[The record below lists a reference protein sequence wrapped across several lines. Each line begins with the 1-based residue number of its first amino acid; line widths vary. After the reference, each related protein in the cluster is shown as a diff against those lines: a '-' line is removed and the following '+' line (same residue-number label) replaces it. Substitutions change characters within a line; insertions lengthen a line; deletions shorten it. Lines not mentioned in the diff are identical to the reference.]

1 MRVVSDDR
9 PPRPGSGQ
17 PTQINPETRHPERHA
32 MNPIGG
38 TTAAPSNVSRAVT
51 KASRSNFTY
60 AFLVLPKPKREALYA
75 IYAFCRISDDVVD
88 EGLTAAAESPGTD
101 GRTTPADRLT
111 AWRAELDACFRG
123 EARHPVTRRLG
134 EVLGAFP
141 ISKGY
146 FDELLNGVEMDL
158 RQSRYGTFA
167 ELQQYCYRVAG
178 VVGLMCIEVFG
189 YTRPETRRYAEH
201 LGTAFQLTNI
211 LRDVGRDGAAG
222 RIYLPREDLAR
233 FGCSEA
239 DILARRLTP
248 AFRALMQFEVG
259 RAREFYRAAQTALPS
274 ADRST
279 MLCAEIMRAIYSRL
293 LDKIEARG
301 YDVYSQPIRLSDVH
315 RLALAAGCWA
325 RHRLTGR

>member
-9 PPRPGSGQ
+9 SPHPGRGQ
-17 PTQINPETRHPERHA
+17 PTPSNPETRHPEPHA

-38 TTAAPSNVSRAVT
+38 TTAASSNVSRAVT

-88 EGLTAAAESPGTD
+88 EGLTAAADCLGPDE
-101 GRTTPADRLT
+101 RTTPADRLK

-134 EVLGAFP
+134 EVLSAFP
-141 ISKGY
+141 ISKCY

-158 RQSRYGTFA
+158 TQSRYGTFA

-222 RIYLPREDLAR
+222 RIYLPHEDLAR

-239 DILARRLTP
+239 DILARHLTP

-259 RAREFYRAAQTALPS
+259 RAREFYRAAQAALPR
-274 ADRST
+274 ADRGT

-293 LDKIEARG
+293 LGKIEARG
-301 YDVYSQPIRLSDVH
+301 YDVYSRRIRLSDVH

>member
-1 MRVVSDDR
+1 MS
-9 PPRPGSGQ
+9 PTGGATATTSG
-17 PTQINPETRHPERHA
+17 
-32 MNPIGG
+32 
-38 TTAAPSNVSRAVT
+38 VSRAVT

-88 EGLTAAAESPGTD
+88 EGLTAAAEPLRTD
-101 GRTTPADRLT
+101 GPTTPADRLK

-141 ISKGY
+141 IPKCY

-158 RQSRYGTFA
+158 ARSRYRTFA

-211 LRDVGRDGAAG
+211 LRDVGRDAAAG
-222 RIYLPREDLAR
+222 RIYLPHEDLVR

-248 AFRALMQFEVG
+248 AFRDLMQFEVG
-259 RAREFYRAAQTALPS
+259 RAREFYRAAQAALPS
-274 ADRST
+274 ADRGT

-293 LDKIEARG
+293 LGKIEARG
-301 YDVYSQPIRLSDVH
+301 YDVYSQPIRLSDAH